1 MQDYDNPQAFGDDLS
16 DPRITAYVRLHV
28 FVLMQHGY
36 YEKASIW
43 LDLLHAA
50 GDRSEHVL
58 FTRAAALFLSG
69 RYSEAV
75 VALQEADRHHP
86 IERFGEVQVDDR
98 QKLRV
103 YMRTRCAFEMKRQA

>member
-1 MQDYDNPQAFGDDLS
+1 MTRDLLP
-16 DPRITAYVRLHV
+16 DVKRNGMLEPRLRAYICLHV

-36 YEKASIW
+36 YDKASVW
-43 LDLLHAA
+43 LELLHGA

-58 FTRAAALFLSG
+58 FTRSAALFLEG
-69 RYSEAV
+69 RYPEAV
-75 VALQEADRHHP
+75 AALQEADRHHP

-103 YMRTRCAFEMKRQA
+103 YMRTRCAFEMKNAI

>member
-1 MQDYDNPQAFGDDLS
+1 MPGSTRNELLE
-16 DPRITAYVRLHV
+16 PRLRTYICLHV

-36 YEKASIW
+36 YAKASVW
-43 LDLLHAA
+43 LDLLNGA

-58 FTRAAALFLSG
+58 FTRAAALFLDG

-86 IERFGEVQVDDR
+86 IERFGDVQVDDR

-103 YMRTRCAFEMKRQA
+103 YMRTRCAFEMKRTA

>member
-1 MQDYDNPQAFGDDLS
+1 MRIDSMNVTVGEGLRE
-16 DPRITAYVRLHV
+16 PRIFSYITLHV

-36 YEKASIW
+36 FDKASTW

-58 FTRAAALFLSG
+58 FTRAAALFLDG

-75 VALQEADRHHP
+75 AALQEADRHHP

-98 QKLRV
+98 QKMRV
-103 YMRTRCAFEMKRQA
+103 YMRARSAFELKREA